1 MNQVGAYLAHDI
13 IDEFHHADRIE
24 LDIPNQSLEE
34 VKLAFEQNGYSVH
47 TPRHAPSHLVAIRV
61 EPDRTPQPN
70 AR

>member
-1 MNQVGAYLAHDI
+1 MNQHGAYLAHDLI
-13 IDEFHHADRIE
+13 QQLNHANRIE
-24 LDIPNQSLEE
+24 LDIPNEPLEE

-47 TPRHAPSHLVAIRV
+47 SPRHMPWHLVAIRV